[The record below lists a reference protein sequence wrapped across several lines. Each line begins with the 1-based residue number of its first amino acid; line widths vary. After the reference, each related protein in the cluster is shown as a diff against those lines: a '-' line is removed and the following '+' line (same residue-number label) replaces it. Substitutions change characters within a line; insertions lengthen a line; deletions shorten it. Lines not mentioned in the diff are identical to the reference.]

1 MIIGGY
7 TLKDDGVHGITVSEY
22 EAGWSFFLQGDDA
35 EVFRCEWKVWQL
47 KRDNNFAEFLNAHEY
62 DTLFHQ
68 AYRDSGDPHFG
79 DPESMEVWDA

>member
-47 KRDNNFAEFLNAHEY
+47 WCSGSFQEFLYAHDY
-62 DTLFHQ
+62 NLLF
-68 AYRDSGDPHFG
+68 A
-79 DPESMEVWDA
+79 